1 MSYIIGLGST
11 RPTGV
16 DMVYLQ
22 VSELVNE
29 TIFNLDRTLRK
40 VVSQNPR
47 AEWSH
52 FIDALSREGFT
63 SIMQPRDNPVFI
75 HSRPWDE
82 HLISGAQSFFVTFP
96 ESAPYELAGRLLLL
110 AGLVIGRHLFTRRQH
125 TLPAA
130 TLLLRRALRP
140 LLAQKLPAQPVSAY
154 LRQLAASQTQ
164 HREWLQQLADY
175 YEQAVYAEQPQA
187 LAQLAALL
195 KRRRRQVKQLRS
207 SIKNA

>member
-96 ESAPYELAGRLLLL
+96 ESAPSTGFSP
-110 AGLVIGRHLFTRRQH
+110 G
-125 TLPAA
+125 P
-130 TLLLRRALRP
+130 
-140 LLAQKLPAQPVSAY
+140 
-154 LRQLAASQTQ
+154 
-164 HREWLQQLADY
+164 
-175 YEQAVYAEQPQA
+175 
-187 LAQLAALL
+187 
-195 KRRRRQVKQLRS
+195 
-207 SIKNA
+207 